1 MVEKGKIAVKLR
13 KIIPLL
19 FLMLLNVMLL
29 SACST
34 KREENTTKHR
44 VDIVTST
51 NIYADIA
58 RNIVGKYGDVKAII
72 NNGDTDP
79 HDFEPTT
86 ESAKEVADAN
96 IVIANGLGYD
106 DWMSNLANAND
117 IHAVKVGNQLMGLK
131 QGANPHIWYDL
142 NMPQKYVDYLVK
154 KASKIDPNHATYFKT
169 NAGNYLRKID
179 SIKQIASKIN
189 GAKDKPVYVSEPVF
203 DYALTR
209 CHFKIGNPAFEE
221 AVETETDPSAQIVHE
236 MQTKIKARKIAFFVN
251 NVQASSS
258 TVSGMVKLARQ
269 HHVPI
274 LNVRETMPNGIGYY
288 QWVKENYQKLFEI
301 FSK

>member
-154 KASKIDPNHATYFKT
+154 KP
-169 NAGNYLRKID
+169 
-179 SIKQIASKIN
+179 
-189 GAKDKPVYVSEPVF
+189 AKLILIMRLILK
-203 DYALTR
+203 LTPE
-209 CHFKIGNPAFEE
+209 IIFE
-221 AVETETDPSAQIVHE
+221 
-236 MQTKIKARKIAFFVN
+236 K
-251 NVQASSS
+251 
-258 TVSGMVKLARQ
+258 
-269 HHVPI
+269 
-274 LNVRETMPNGIGYY
+274 
-288 QWVKENYQKLFEI
+288 
-301 FSK
+301 